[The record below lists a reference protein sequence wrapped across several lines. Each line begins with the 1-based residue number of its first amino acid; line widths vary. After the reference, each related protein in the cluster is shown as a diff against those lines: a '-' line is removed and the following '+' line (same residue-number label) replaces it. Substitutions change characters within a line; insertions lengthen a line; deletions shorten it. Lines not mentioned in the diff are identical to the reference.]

1 MLENKLQTWVKCD
14 ILNEPLVL
22 KFQFSWAGAEPASPL
37 FFLPS
42 YQAVETR
49 PASPTLKHT
58 PFLEIEVPG
67 LHDTWLSHPVDI
79 KEL

>member
-37 FFLPS
+37 FFLPG
-42 YQAVETR
+42 YQAVERSAGLPNTQ
-49 PASPTLKHT
+49 T
-58 PFLEIEVPG
+58 PFLEIKVPG
-67 LHDTWLSHPVDI
+67 LYDT
-79 KEL
+79 